1 MYSQDQVIRIRG
13 GHGRSTEG
21 RVLDKVVIL
30 AFLINPIDDKN
41 AFVVVEPWFHNKV
54 DCVYHVQKEY
64 LGLRHKIL
72 QLTKAESLDR
82 MVCIRERDLLN
93 GLGMENT

>member
-1 MYSQDQVIRIRG
+1 MYSQDQVIRIRR

-30 AFLINPIDDKN
+30 AFLINPIDDNN

-54 DCVYHVQKEY
+54 ECGYHVQKNY

-72 QLTKAESLDR
+72 EVTKAESLDK

>member
-1 MYSQDQVIRIRG
+1 MYSQDQAIRTKD
-13 GHGRSTEG
+13 GHGKSTEG

-30 AFLINPIDDKN
+30 AFLINPIDDNN

-54 DCVYHVQKEY
+54 ECGYHVQKNY

-72 QLTKAESLDR
+72 ELTKAESLDK

>member
-1 MYSQDQVIRIRG
+1 MTSLKPFVVIRP
-13 GHGRSTEG
+13 
-21 RVLDKVVIL
+21 VFDN
-30 AFLINPIDDKN
+30 FLSNN

-54 DCVYHVQKEY
+54 DCVYHVQKNY